1 MHRILLIDLQ
11 TFESLGLDAR
21 IVKALQELSIVEPT
35 LIQAQAIPLLL
46 AGAIDF
52 IGLAQ
57 TGTGKTAAFGLPLIE
72 HIDPNIRAVQA
83 VVLSPTRELAQQIEQ
98 QLTRFAKYI
107 DGVSVTVVYGGAPIT
122 NQIKEIQRN
131 RPQVIVAT
139 PGRMIDLI
147 DRKVLNLS
155 NVRFAVLDEADEML
169 NMGFK
174 EDIDTILSFTQH
186 DKNTWL
192 FSATMPKE
200 IRNIVHKYMVDP
212 AEVSI
217 QAESKVNVN
226 ISHEYTLVR
235 RPDKQPGLQRIM
247 DAAGDMYCLVFCRT
261 KAETQRLATSMA
273 EAGYAMDALHGDMSQ
288 AQRNQV
294 MRKFKSG
301 HLRMLAATDVAAR
314 GIDVDNL
321 THVIHYDLPDD
332 LSFYTH
338 RSGRTARA
346 GKKGIAISMV
356 TPAEQYKIRN
366 LERQLAITFKKIQ
379 IPTIEEVKT
388 MHIQSRLDELLSVEA
403 SDEAKIW
410 VHGLMEQLE
419 FLSQEEI
426 LAKYITKAF
435 EQISMD
441 QGADLNASERKSVKD
456 GKSDRGRDRD
466 GGRDR
471 DREKGKKGKRDDRG
485 REEGMDTFE
494 INLGKGDQI
503 EKGDLLKIICDITGV
518 RSKFIGRIYMD
529 KEGSRF
535 DVQNAKSKGVANAFQ
550 GLRFKGR
557 AIKVV
562 QK

>member
-1 MHRILLIDLQ
+1 
-11 TFESLGLDAR
+11 
-21 IVKALQELSIVEPT
+21 
-35 LIQAQAIPLLL
+35 
-46 AGAIDF
+46 
-52 IGLAQ
+52 
-57 TGTGKTAAFGLPLIE
+57 
-72 HIDPNIRAVQA
+72 
-83 VVLSPTRELAQQIEQ
+83 
-98 QLTRFAKYI
+98 
-107 DGVSVTVVYGGAPIT
+107 
-122 NQIKEIQRN
+122 
-131 RPQVIVAT
+131 
-139 PGRMIDLI
+139 
-147 DRKVLNLS
+147 
-155 NVRFAVLDEADEML
+155 
-169 NMGFK
+169 
-174 EDIDTILSFTQH
+174 
-186 DKNTWL
+186 
-192 FSATMPKE
+192 
-200 IRNIVHKYMVDP
+200 
-212 AEVSI
+212 
-217 QAESKVNVN
+217 
-226 ISHEYTLVR
+226 
-235 RPDKQPGLQRIM
+235 
-247 DAAGDMYCLVFCRT
+247 
-261 KAETQRLATSMA
+261 
-273 EAGYAMDALHGDMSQ
+273 MDALHGDMSQ

-321 THVIHYDLPDD
+321 THVIHYELFRTT

-346 GKKGIAISMV
+346 GKERNSHLHGDGLQNSI
-356 TPAEQYKIRN
+356 KIRTPRASN
-366 LERQLAITFKKIQ
+366 WPSLSKKIQ

-403 SDEAKIW
+403 SDEKRKIW

-435 EQISMD
+435 DQISMD

-518 RSKFIGRIYMD
+518 RSKFIRPHLYGQGRV
-529 KEGSRF
+529 EVRR
-535 DVQNAKSKGVANAFQ
+535 AKRK
-550 GLRFKGR
+550 
-557 AIKVV
+557 I
-562 QK
+562 

>member
-1 MHRILLIDLQ
+1 
-11 TFESLGLDAR
+11 
-21 IVKALQELSIVEPT
+21 
-35 LIQAQAIPLLL
+35 
-46 AGAIDF
+46 
-52 IGLAQ
+52 
-57 TGTGKTAAFGLPLIE
+57 
-72 HIDPNIRAVQA
+72 
-83 VVLSPTRELAQQIEQ
+83 
-98 QLTRFAKYI
+98 
-107 DGVSVTVVYGGAPIT
+107 
-122 NQIKEIQRN
+122 
-131 RPQVIVAT
+131 
-139 PGRMIDLI
+139 
-147 DRKVLNLS
+147 
-155 NVRFAVLDEADEML
+155 
-169 NMGFK
+169 
-174 EDIDTILSFTQH
+174 
-186 DKNTWL
+186 
-192 FSATMPKE
+192 
-200 IRNIVHKYMVDP
+200 
-212 AEVSI
+212 
-217 QAESKVNVN
+217 
-226 ISHEYTLVR
+226 
-235 RPDKQPGLQRIM
+235 
-247 DAAGDMYCLVFCRT
+247 
-261 KAETQRLATSMA
+261 
-273 EAGYAMDALHGDMSQ
+273 
-288 AQRNQV
+288 
-294 MRKFKSG
+294 
-301 HLRMLAATDVAAR
+301 
-314 GIDVDNL
+314 
-321 THVIHYDLPDD
+321 
-332 LSFYTH
+332 
-338 RSGRTARA
+338 
-346 GKKGIAISMV
+346 MV

-426 LAKYITKAF
+426 LAKYITKPF